1 MLKNNIISV
10 RYRMVSG
17 LVVLVLPMLLL
28 VGLIYFL
35 FHQTVSSFD
44 EVTEELLHEL
54 APLSEVQRAV
64 LEVSYSVDDYFLRA
78 DPTSRGRFIRAS
90 KQINMLRKQL
100 REIGF
105 SDDSEK
111 LILARAERF
120 WHQAHSAGLDLLD
133 GKGSEDETKA
143 KLDHFHQIIYSML
156 TELDKIYVVS
166 QTEVEVEHTSVRQ
179 NQSRI
184 DLLLYAS
191 VSVTLILIILLGVW
205 LVRQV
210 TRPLEILEQGVDRL
224 AAGELS
230 HRIILPD
237 GRNEFHKLADAI
249 NHMSKEI
256 ESQVMQDGLTRL
268 LNRRAFDDRLND
280 EYSRSKRYNQPLSLL
295 MLDLDHFK
303 QVNDKYGHPAG
314 DEVLRQIAQ
323 LLRDSVR
330 EMDAVARY
338 GGEELAV
345 ILPTTDLIH
354 ARALAERI
362 RCSVA
367 SYEFTTGARKVYITV
382 SIGLAVLPDHAL
394 TPVQLIDAAD
404 QALYTSKNQGRD
416 QVCSYSG
423 PVA

>member
-1 MLKNNIISV
+1 MLKNITISV
-10 RYRMVSG
+10 RYRMISG

-28 VGLIYFL
+28 AGLIYFL

-44 EVTEELLHEL
+44 QVAEELLYEL
-54 APLSEVQRAV
+54 VPLSEVQRAV
-64 LEVSYSVDDYFLRA
+64 LEVSYSVDDYYLHA
-78 DPTSRGRFIRAS
+78 DPASRDRFMRAS
-90 KQINMLRKQL
+90 KQINLLCKQL
-100 REIGF
+100 REAGF
-105 SDDSEK
+105 SDESEK
-111 LILARAERF
+111 QILARAEQY
-120 WHQAHSAGLDLLD
+120 WHKVYSAGLDLLD
-133 GKGSEDETKA
+133 GEASEDKTKV
-143 KLDHFHQIIYSML
+143 KLDRFHQIINSML
-156 TELDKIYVVS
+156 TELDKIYVFI
-166 QTEVEVEHTSVRQ
+166 QTEVEVEHASVRL

-184 DLLLYAS
+184 DLLLYS
-191 VSVTLILIILLGVW
+191 IVSVTLIIIILLSIW
-205 LVRQV
+205 LVRLV
-210 TRPLEILEQGVDRL
+210 TRPLAILGQGADRL

-230 HRIILPD
+230 HRIVLQD

-249 NHMSKEI
+249 NHMSREI

-280 EYSRSKRYNQPLSLL
+280 EYNRSKRYNQPLSLL

-314 DEVLRQIAQ
+314 DEVLRQIAV
-323 LLRDSVR
+323 LLQSSVR
-330 EMDAVARY
+330 EIDAVARY

-362 RCSVA
+362 RRSVA
-367 SYEFTTGARKVYITV
+367 NYEFKTEATKVQITV

-404 QALYTSKNQGRD
+404 QALYTAKKQGRN

-423 PVA
+423 QVI